1 MRAEPLL
8 SQHRQKPWVSVA
20 EIFVVEDSISH
31 ADGELS
37 GPVDL
42 VPSRSVGLKRK
53 MPNIQGSWMAF
64 FGGKG
69 TKKKGRN
76 DLEGQ
81 VFLIG
86 EMRSKGTRKM
96 DLLGEASGAET

>member
-8 SQHRQKPWVSVA
+8 SQHRQKPWVSMA
-20 EIFVVEDSISH
+20 KIFEVEDSISH

-37 GPVDL
+37 GPVNL
-42 VPSRSVGLKRK
+42 VLSRATGLKRE
-53 MPNIQGSWMAF
+53 MLNIRAGWMAF

-81 VFLIG
+81 GFLVG
-86 EMRSKGTRKM
+86 DM
-96 DLLGEASGAET
+96 

>member
-8 SQHRQKPWVSVA
+8 SQHRQKPWVSMA
-20 EIFVVEDSISH
+20 KIFEVEDSISH

-37 GPVDL
+37 GPVEL
-42 VPSRSVGLKRK
+42 VSSRSVGFKRE
-53 MPNIQGSWMAF
+53 MPDIQGSWMAF

-76 DLEGQ
+76 DLKGQ
-81 VFLIG
+81 GFLVG
-86 EMRSKGTRKM
+86 RT
-96 DLLGEASGAET
+96 

>member
-1 MRAEPLL
+1 MRAESL
-8 SQHRQKPWVSVA
+8 SSQYRQKPWVSMA
-20 EIFVVEDSISH
+20 KIFEVEDSISR

-42 VPSRSVGLKRK
+42 VFSRAIGFKRE
-53 MPNIQGSWMAF
+53 MPNIQESWMAF

-76 DLEGQ
+76 DLESQG
-81 VFLIG
+81 FLVG
-86 EMRSKGTRKM
+86 KM
-96 DLLGEASGAET
+96 

>member
-8 SQHRQKPWVSVA
+8 SQHRQKPWVSMA
-20 EIFVVEDSISH
+20 KIFEVEDSISH

-42 VPSRSVGLKRK
+42 VSSKSVGFKRE

-64 FGGKG
+64 FGGKS
-69 TKKKGRN
+69 TKKKGEKRP
-76 DLEGQ
+76 EG
-81 VFLIG
+81 
-86 EMRSKGTRKM
+86 
-96 DLLGEASGAET
+96 SGVSRW

>member
-8 SQHRQKPWVSVA
+8 SQHRQKPWVSMA
-20 EIFVVEDSISH
+20 KIIEVEDSISH

-37 GPVDL
+37 GPIDL
-42 VPSRSVGLKRK
+42 VSSRSDGFKRE

-76 DLEGQ
+76 DLTSQG
-81 VFLIG
+81 FLIG
-86 EMRSKGTRKM
+86 EM
-96 DLLGEASGAET
+96 

>member
-1 MRAEPLL
+1 ML
-8 SQHRQKPWVSVA
+8 SQHRQKPWVSMA

-42 VPSRSVGLKRK
+42 VPTRVVGLKRE
-53 MPNIQGSWMAF
+53 MPNMQASWMAF

-76 DLEGQ
+76 HLEDQG
-81 VFLIG
+81 FLIC
-86 EMRSKGTRKM
+86 EM
-96 DLLGEASGAET
+96 

>member
-1 MRAEPLL
+1 MRAESLL
-8 SQHRQKPWVSVA
+8 SQHRQKPWVSMA
-20 EIFVVEDSISH
+20 EIFEVEDSISH

-42 VPSRSVGLKRK
+42 VPTRVVGLKRE
-53 MPNIQGSWMAF
+53 MPNMQASWMAF

-76 DLEGQ
+76 HLEDQG
-81 VFLIG
+81 FLIC
-86 EMRSKGTRKM
+86 EM
-96 DLLGEASGAET
+96 

>member
-8 SQHRQKPWVSVA
+8 SQYRQKPWVSMA
-20 EIFVVEDSISH
+20 KIFEVEDSISH

-37 GPVDL
+37 GPVNL
-42 VPSRSVGLKRK
+42 VLSRATGLKRE
-53 MPNIQGSWMAF
+53 MLNIQAGWMAF

-69 TKKKGRN
+69 TKKKERN

-81 VFLIG
+81 GFLVG
-86 EMRSKGTRKM
+86 DM
-96 DLLGEASGAET
+96 

>member
-8 SQHRQKPWVSVA
+8 SQHRQKPWVSKAKIFEA
-20 EIFVVEDSISH
+20 EGSISR

-37 GPVDL
+37 SSVDW
-42 VPSRSVGLKRK
+42 VSPRSNGLKRE
-53 MPNIQGSWMAF
+53 MPNIQRSWMAF

-81 VFLIG
+81 GFLVG
-86 EMRSKGTRKM
+86 EM
-96 DLLGEASGAET
+96 